1 MHRVASLR
9 PFRTSLTVCSSRSD
23 RPDGTYVFLNSST
36 KGNLESACSE
46 IANRLRTVG
55 ESIDQPEED

>member
-9 PFRTSLTVCSSRSD
+9 PFRTSLTACSSRSD
-23 RPDGTYVFLNSST
+23 RPDGTYVFLNNST
-36 KGNLESACSE
+36 RENLESAFSE
-46 IANRLRTVG
+46 MANQLRTVG